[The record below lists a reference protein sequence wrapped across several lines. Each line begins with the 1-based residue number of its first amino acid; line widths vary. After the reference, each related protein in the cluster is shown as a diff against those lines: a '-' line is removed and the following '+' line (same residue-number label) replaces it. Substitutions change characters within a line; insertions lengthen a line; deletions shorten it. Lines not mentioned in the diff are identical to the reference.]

1 MTKKIAKPKKR
12 KNKERVRIGKL
23 SRRKGA
29 AYELTVAKLMSEIFP
44 GARRGIGQARSG
56 GDIPDVE
63 GCSYFWVQTKHE
75 KSPSLYAALKQAE
88 TEMLTRRLQSHAPSH
103 YTTALV
109 VARRSGDAPSDDV
122 AAIRLSGLLG
132 ILRDRRV
139 SDAMARAALEGR
151 TAMEARY
158 KEEQATTDRL
168 EEALLA
174 AKGHIT
180 ELEVELDLARSGSLP
195 GRIEQ
200 REALH
205 AETSQLGLTH
215 PNLHPDHP
223 GHKP

>member
-1 MTKKIAKPKKR
+1 
-12 KNKERVRIGKL
+12 
-23 SRRKGA
+23 
-29 AYELTVAKLMSEIFP
+29 
-44 GARRGIGQARSG
+44 
-56 GDIPDVE
+56 
-63 GCSYFWVQTKHE
+63 
-75 KSPSLYAALKQAE
+75 
-88 TEMLTRRLQSHAPSH
+88 
-103 YTTALV
+103 
-109 VARRSGDAPSDDV
+109 
-122 AAIRLSGLLG
+122 
-132 ILRDRRV
+132 
-139 SDAMARAALEGR
+139 MARAALEGR